1 MSSQIYSGHKS
12 ISLLSLCI
20 LNDTRD
26 TNPSSKHVIYI
37 KDLTGFKQR
46 ICCQNDLKNR
56 NLSRNK
62 KCRFYDFFGSQIV
75 VQTHEV
81 EVHRDQ
87 IDERDQ
93 YELESQQTHLRFTYQ
108 RFEMPAPV
116 VVYADFESAIDL
128 PLMRRTNTNPSCCPV
143 WPCLVSQQSKFNSKY
158 SMHHTKKRTTFVFS
172 WTTWFKCKRVWRDT
186 YSMRCHWKWHRR
198 SRKIIGLHQCIH
210 SVTVTGEWQGETSCI
225 CG

>member
-93 YELESQQTHLRFTYQ
+93 YELESQQTYLRFTYQ

-116 VVYADFESAIDL
+116 VVYADFESAIDEKNKHKPIML
-128 PLMRRTNTNPSCCPV
+128 SGLTLSRISTI
-143 WPCLVSQQSKFNSKY
+143 QIQFQ
-158 SMHHTKKRTTFVFS
+158 VFHAPHEEENDLRL
-172 WTTWFKCKRVWRDT
+172 FMD
-186 YSMRCHWKWHRR
+186 HL
-198 SRKIIGLHQCIH
+198 I
-210 SVTVTGEWQGETSCI
+210 
-225 CG
+225 